1 MFAAAI
7 ITLAGIAFGI
17 FVGEDRALGLQHRRG
32 DDVLRRDQFKLV
44 PLAIELRGDSLVH
57 RWIRLAE
64 LAAKERRV
72 DSLCGGWGPGHDCSS
87 VDGTKGPHL
96 DFRSNNRYPSTAS
109 RAGIKAPLF
118 MTFAT
123 SSFDRWPPAYSRPQL
138 PTRPKPAALPST

>member
-72 DSLCGGWGPGHDCSS
+72 ESICGGWGTGHDC
-87 VDGTKGPHL
+87 
-96 DFRSNNRYPSTAS
+96 RSEEH
-109 RAGIKAPLF
+109 
-118 MTFAT
+118 T
-123 SSFDRWPPAYSRPQL
+123 SELQSLMRISYDVVCL
-138 PTRPKPAALPST
+138 KKKHNETNK

>member
-32 DDVLRRDQFKLV
+32 DDVLRPDQFKLV

-72 DSLCGGWGPGHDCSS
+72 ESICGGWGTGHD
-87 VDGTKGPHL
+87 
-96 DFRSNNRYPSTAS
+96 RSEEH
-109 RAGIKAPLF
+109 
-118 MTFAT
+118 T
-123 SSFDRWPPAYSRPQL
+123 SELQSLMRTSYAVVCLEKKKIHKTD
-138 PTRPKPAALPST
+138 